1 MRTPVTVG
9 IVGDTDRSTAL
20 ARAFSESP
28 LSSLRWITDERSR
41 PRWTGGG
48 LRTAWAADFDTL
60 LHDEELDAIVFAST
74 AVAAQGRAR
83 EALEADKHVYIEG
96 PLAFT
101 AVEANELVYV
111 AERRDRC
118 LWAQSTPLLGSSTLQ
133 LRALVEREMLGEIF
147 YLHATRFV
155 RSEEAAF
162 DLLWG
167 VGVETVAL
175 ALDLLG
181 DEPVDARGHHESYR
195 GLGHHDLV
203 FAELRFAT
211 GAAFHMHLS
220 CLEGDTVDRFA
231 VVGSELTAVLDA
243 GTPTNVATSACRR
256 LTPSAK
262 MIVPNTTA
270 ATEEFA
276 ARICRMHRNEPQMD
290 SQVTTWRTSTP
301 STGTGGRSRRASS
314 SSTGSHVKRGRT
326 PAPGSASR
334 SRRRSARRSFA
345 TG

>member
-41 PRWTGGG
+41 PRFTGGG
-48 LRTAWAADFDTL
+48 LRTAWTADFDTL
-60 LHDEELDAIVFAST
+60 LDDEELDVIVFSST

-101 AVEANELVYV
+101 AAEANELVHA

-118 LWAQSTPLLGSSTLQ
+118 LWAQSTPLLPSSTAQ
-133 LRALVEREMLGEIF
+133 LRTLVEREMLGEIY

-155 RSEEAAF
+155 QSDEAAS

-181 DEPVDARGHHESYR
+181 DEPVDVRGRHESYR
-195 GLGHHDLV
+195 GLEHHDVV

-211 GAAFHMHLS
+211 GTAFHMHLS
-220 CLEGDTVDRFA
+220 CLEGDTVDRFS
-231 VVGSELTAVLDA
+231 VVGSDLTAVLDSGKRRELSVYTA
-243 GTPTNVATSACRR
+243 GDAT
-256 LTPSAK
+256 
-262 MIVPNTTA
+262 
-270 ATEEFA
+270 
-276 ARICRMHRNEPQMD
+276 
-290 SQVTTWRTSTP
+290 
-301 STGTGGRSRRASS
+301 RSLDDLS
-314 SSTGSHVKRGRT
+314 V
-326 PAPGSASR
+326 APGSAVALSLPQEDATQAACSR
-334 SRRRSARRSFA
+334 FVKSVRSLRHAQHGRQAAIVVAVMEELARPDSDREPVEWPVPRVA
-345 TG
+345 DGEQTVVELHAR

>member
-9 IVGDTDRSTAL
+9 IVGHTDRATAL

-48 LRTAWAADFDTL
+48 LRTAWSADFDTL
-60 LHDEELDAIVFAST
+60 LDDEELDAIVFSST
-74 AVAAQGRAR
+74 AIAAQGRAR
-83 EALEADKHVYIEG
+83 EAIEADKHVYIEG

-101 AVEANELVYV
+101 AAEANELVRA

-118 LWAQSTPLLGSSTLQ
+118 LWAQSTPLLASSTTQ
-133 LRALVEREMLGEIF
+133 LRALVERELLGEIF

-155 RSEEAAF
+155 QSDEAAS

-181 DEPVDARGHHESYR
+181 DEPVDVRGHHESYR
-195 GLGHHDLV
+195 GLGHHDVV
-203 FAELRFAT
+203 FAELHFAT
-211 GAAFHMHLS
+211 GTAFHMHLS

-231 VVGSELTAVLDA
+231 VVGSDLTAVLDS
-243 GTPTNVATSACRR
+243 GKQRELSVYTTGVAT
-256 LTPSAK
+256 
-262 MIVPNTTA
+262 
-270 ATEEFA
+270 
-276 ARICRMHRNEPQMD
+276 
-290 SQVTTWRTSTP
+290 
-301 STGTGGRSRRASS
+301 RSLDDVSI
-314 SSTGSHVKRGRT
+314 
-326 PAPGSASR
+326 APGSAVSLCVPPEDATQAACTRFLKSVR
-334 SRRRSARRSFA
+334 SLSHAHGRQAAIVVGVMEELERPDAHHDPAEWPSPRVADGEQ
-345 TG
+345 TVVELHGH

>member
-20 ARAFSESP
+20 ARAFSDSP

-48 LRTAWAADFDTL
+48 LRTAWTADFDTL
-60 LHDEELDAIVFAST
+60 LDDEELDAIVFSST
-74 AVAAQGRAR
+74 AVASQGRAR

-101 AVEANELVYV
+101 AAEANELVRA

-118 LWAQSTPLLGSSTLQ
+118 LWAQSTPLLASSTVQ
-133 LRALVEREMLGEIF
+133 LRALVERELLGEIF

-155 RSEEAAF
+155 QSEETAS

-181 DEPVDARGHHESYR
+181 DEPVDVRGHHESYR
-195 GLGHHDLV
+195 GLGHHDVV
-203 FAELRFAT
+203 FAELRFANGT
-211 GAAFHMHLS
+211 AFHMHLS

-231 VVGSELTAVLDA
+231 VVGSDLTAVLDS
-243 GTPTNVATSACRR
+243 GKSRELSLYTVGDATRCFDDLS
-256 LTPSAK
+256 
-262 MIVPNTTA
+262 V
-270 ATEEFA
+270 
-276 ARICRMHRNEPQMD
+276 
-290 SQVTTWRTSTP
+290 
-301 STGTGGRSRRASS
+301 
-314 SSTGSHVKRGRT
+314 
-326 PAPGSASR
+326 APGSAVALSLPQEDATHAACTQFLKSVR
-334 SRRRSARRSFA
+334 SLRHAHGRQAAIVVGVMEELARPESHDEPAEWPSPRVA
-345 TG
+345 DGEQTVVELHGR

>member
-243 GTPTNVATSACRR
+243 GKRR
-256 LTPSAK
+256 ELSVCTAGD
-262 MIVPNTTA
+262 TT
-270 ATEEFA
+270 
-276 ARICRMHRNEPQMD
+276 
-290 SQVTTWRTSTP
+290 
-301 STGTGGRSRRASS
+301 RSFDDLS
-314 SSTGSHVKRGRT
+314 V
-326 PAPGSASR
+326 APGSAVALSLPQEDATQVACARFVKSVR
-334 SRRRSARRSFA
+334 SVRHAQHGRQAAIVVAVMEELARPDSHRDPVEWPSPRVA
-345 TG
+345 DGENTVVELHGR

>member
-28 LSSLRWITDERSR
+28 LSSLRWITAERSR

-48 LRTAWAADFDTL
+48 LRTAWTADFGTL
-60 LHDEELDAIVFAST
+60 LDDEELDAIVFSST

-101 AVEANELVYV
+101 AAEANELVHV

-118 LWAQSTPLLGSSTLQ
+118 LWAQSTPLLGSSTVQ

-155 RSEEAAF
+155 RSEEAAS

-211 GAAFHMHLS
+211 GAEFHMHLS

-231 VVGSELTAVLDA
+231 VVGSELTAVLDSGKRRELSVYAA
-243 GTPTNVATSACRR
+243 GHATRSFDD
-256 LTPSAK
+256 LS
-262 MIVPNTTA
+262 
-270 ATEEFA
+270 
-276 ARICRMHRNEPQMD
+276 
-290 SQVTTWRTSTP
+290 VT
-301 STGTGGRSRRASS
+301 
-314 SSTGSHVKRGRT
+314 
-326 PAPGSASR
+326 PGSAVALSLPQEDATQVACARFVKSLR
-334 SRRRSARRSFA
+334 SVRHAQHGRQAAIVVAVMEELARPESHPDTVEWPSPRVA
-345 TG
+345 DGEHTVVELHGR

>member
-28 LSSLRWITDERSR
+28 LSSLRWITAERSR

-48 LRTAWAADFDTL
+48 LRTAWTADFDTL
-60 LHDEELDAIVFAST
+60 LDDEELDAIVFSST

-101 AVEANELVYV
+101 AAEANELVHV

-118 LWAQSTPLLGSSTLQ
+118 LWAQSTPLLGSSTVQ

-155 RSEEAAF
+155 RPEEAAS

-231 VVGSELTAVLDA
+231 VVGSDLTAVLDSGKRRELSVYCA
-243 GTPTNVATSACRR
+243 GG
-256 LTPSAK
+256 
-262 MIVPNTTA
+262 TT
-270 ATEEFA
+270 
-276 ARICRMHRNEPQMD
+276 
-290 SQVTTWRTSTP
+290 
-301 STGTGGRSRRASS
+301 RSFDDLS
-314 SSTGSHVKRGRT
+314 V
-326 PAPGSASR
+326 APGSAVALSLPQEDATQAACARFVKSVR
-334 SRRRSARRSFA
+334 SVRHAQHGRQAAIVVAVMEELARRDSHRDPVEWPSPRVA
-345 TG
+345 DGEHTVVELHGR

>member
-48 LRTAWAADFDTL
+48 LRTAWTADFDTL
-60 LHDEELDAIVFAST
+60 LDDEELDAIVFSST

-101 AVEANELVYV
+101 AAEANELVHV

-118 LWAQSTPLLGSSTLQ
+118 LWAQSTPLLASSTVQ

-155 RSEEAAF
+155 RSEETAS

-181 DEPVDARGHHESYR
+181 DEPVDVRGHHESYR

-211 GAAFHMHLS
+211 GTAFHMHLS

-231 VVGSELTAVLDA
+231 VVGSDLTAVLDSGKRRELSVYTA
-243 GTPTNVATSACRR
+243 GDAT
-256 LTPSAK
+256 
-262 MIVPNTTA
+262 
-270 ATEEFA
+270 
-276 ARICRMHRNEPQMD
+276 
-290 SQVTTWRTSTP
+290 
-301 STGTGGRSRRASS
+301 RSFDDLS
-314 SSTGSHVKRGRT
+314 V
-326 PAPGSASR
+326 APGSAVALSLPQEDATQAACAR
-334 SRRRSARRSFA
+334 FVKSVRSVRHAQHGRQAAIVVAVMEELARPDSRRDPVEWPSPRVADGEHTVVELHGR
-345 TG
+345 